1 MPREWTDEQ
10 RAEARQ
16 RALDR
21 GFGKPVAD
29 RQAGKVEVHANA
41 PVTRSTAVF
50 IAENEARPMEQT
62 VDQGKGE
69 DGNVVTTTHTRAGT
83 LMMYKPLPYGGYE
96 PRTVSATAIG
106 MLLDEGWAELCPDCG
121 KRHIDKQGHESTS
134 PNLCSAR
141 DPVAVRECPVCQ
153 KRIYDNVGFQEAAE
167 GEEGDPNLIK
177 EEAYTQSTGATRTKA
192 SLDLHLWQKHP
203 RRAQM
208 MKVPPL
214 PAAMSDML
222 EKA

>member
-21 GFGKPVAD
+21 GFGKPVAE
-29 RQAGKVEVHANA
+29 RQAGKVETHDNV
-41 PVTRSTAVF
+41 PVGRSPEVL
-50 IAENEARPMEQT
+50 IAEEGGKRVKTVEGGNEA
-62 VDQGKGE
+62 
-69 DGNVVTTTHTRAGT
+69 DGGVITTHTRPGT
-83 LMMYKPLPYGGYE
+83 TVMYKPNGGHGYA
-96 PRTVSATAIG
+96 PRTVSATALRL
-106 MLLDEGWAELCPDCG
+106 LLDEGWQEQCPDC
-121 KRHIDKQGHESTS
+121 HAPHLDKQGEHSTD

-153 KRIYDNVGFQEAAE
+153 KRIYDNVGFEEAAVE
-167 GEEGDPNLIK
+167 DEEDPNLIR
-177 EEAYTQSTGATRTKA
+177 EEAYTKSTGETRTKA

-208 MKVPPL
+208 MNVPPL
-214 PAAMSDML
+214 PEAMSDMV
-222 EKA
+222 EKR